1 MELDI
6 FILTNRIEAS
16 YKSRLELLQENRVIA
31 QRTLLPTAFSVS
43 FTLHVLQKTA
53 KTEDMSTFRDSRTC
67 EVFFQTNSTALF
79 RRSLKDNLRWNK
91 TYDLHIVPLN
101 WRVLINQHL
110 QHFLLLCDWS
120 LQQELKLGLF
130 EAIWRESVM
139 ASFLSLTYEEYLRFE
154 EEWWNFFSSSSSCWM
169 NPRN

>member
-53 KTEDMSTFRDSRTC
+53 KTENMATFRDSRTC

-79 RRSLKDNLRWNK
+79 RRSLKDNLR
-91 TYDLHIVPLN
+91 
-101 WRVLINQHL
+101 
-110 QHFLLLCDWS
+110 
-120 LQQELKLGLF
+120 
-130 EAIWRESVM
+130 
-139 ASFLSLTYEEYLRFE
+139 
-154 EEWWNFFSSSSSCWM
+154 
-169 NPRN
+169 